1 MTKEQLIDTLSR
13 KTGIENNMVR
23 IIIEAFATEVS
34 TQMLNGN
41 TVHMRGFG
49 AFTVRH
55 CKMKIGRLISKRKKI
70 IIPPHDQPYFKPS
83 QRLKDLLKERTT
95 QTFETPEE

>member
-13 KTGIENNMVR
+13 KTGIENDRVR

-49 AFTVRH
+49 IFTVRH
-55 CKMKIGRLISKRKKI
+55 CKQKIGRLISKRRKI
-70 IIPPHDQPYFKPS
+70 IIPAHDQPHFKPS
-83 QRLKDLLKERTT
+83 QKLKDLLKAKTAI
-95 QTFETPEE
+95 TFDTPEE